1 MGRRLNQ
8 DAGLIFPR
16 APPAPRRHR
25 VAEGAARAADAG
37 SSGRAVHPSGRT
49 REPHPGCLR
58 LRLRPP
64 RSRRQLGTRTRPLRA
79 APRREGD
86 GAEAACPARG
96 QLCPA
101 GPWAARGRGGS
112 PSATAGEQSLPKGS
126 SWLQAPGQL
135 ALESGTQI
143 SPGALPRGVS
153 MSGCTWGAFSRSPRT
168 SASPAPAASQL
179 REPVRPGGH
188 RQTAGSAAGSQEPP
202 ARRRAR
208 GSARAGG
215 GAFGFALF
223 QLCPPGSRPSP
234 AAPAPAPGAQH
245 AAPSGPRLARS
256 PGRRRAGAAGQGTA
270 LLAPRASG
278 APARTPDARSRR
290 AASSGPAPRPGSR
303 CTPFAARGE
312 FGGVPLF
319 ATQRKAPFSLGRHPR
334 THRHPGT
341 SRVAH
346 LSPKSC

>member
-1 MGRRLNQ
+1 MRS
-8 DAGLIFPR
+8 R
-16 APPAPRRHR
+16 APPEPRRLQPQLPASC
-25 VAEGAARAADAG
+25 V
-37 SSGRAVHPSGRT
+37 SLSGPEVTGKQ
-49 REPHPGCLR
+49 LD
-58 LRLRPP
+58 
-64 RSRRQLGTRTRPLRA
+64 RQLGA
-79 APRREGD
+79 
-86 GAEAACPARG
+86 
-96 QLCPA
+96 
-101 GPWAARGRGGS
+101 GS
-112 PSATAGEQSLPKGS
+112 PRLGAG
-126 SWLQAPGQL
+126 
-135 ALESGTQI
+135 
-143 SPGALPRGVS
+143 
-153 MSGCTWGAFSRSPRT
+153 
-168 SASPAPAASQL
+168 
-179 REPVRPGGH
+179 
-188 RQTAGSAAGSQEPP
+188 
-202 ARRRAR
+202 AR

-290 AASSGPAPRPGSR
+290 AASSGPALRPGSR